1 MTGVRG
7 IVFFLA
13 IVTKLCAH
21 AQSEAMQLYM
31 AEYRTWLQ
39 SGLNTINESDCEC
52 PGIETFTEG
61 ITNFSMIQI
70 GDETYEVSPDARLF
84 YMMLESLQPIEKCSL
99 MQQIAN
105 IDIQAASYLTSKELV
120 FSVSDFS
127 LSVSALHPRYIGSNT
142 QFGIMGL
149 EYLPAVKYGLEID
162 SVYDERLH
170 YGKTACAATAYL
182 NHLHQCFEAW
192 SLAIAAYHWGPST
205 VQRHVE
211 AGTTHQVNMAPFDAL
226 IACIVFTN
234 NYLGYLKDHKLAFNQ
249 NYDTVRVSARMHLEQ
264 AAHFLKI
271 EKQQILEINPAV
283 LSDVIYGDMKPRRL
297 ILPESYGV
305 VFTEKADSIIAFT
318 DSIYFSK
325 PEKPSFAE
333 NKIAYTIP
341 GNDYEKI
348 SYTIQSGDNLG
359 LIAEKFN
366 VKINDLRD
374 WNDISGNTIYA
385 GKTLIIYVKK
395 GSSLESNAAGIQPNN
410 PAPKGEPSI
419 LQGYILFDTYVVKK
433 GDSPYT
439 IAAQYP
445 GVSAENIMEW
455 NNISNPSKIQIGQT
469 LKIYK
474 KR

>member
-1 MTGVRG
+1 G
-7 IVFFLA
+7 
-13 IVTKLCAH
+13 
-21 AQSEAMQLYM
+21 
-31 AEYRTWLQ
+31 
-39 SGLNTINESDCEC
+39 
-52 PGIETFTEG
+52 
-61 ITNFSMIQI
+61 
-70 GDETYEVSPDARLF
+70 
-84 YMMLESLQPIEKCSL
+84 
-99 MQQIAN
+99 
-105 IDIQAASYLTSKELV
+105 
-120 FSVSDFS
+120 
-127 LSVSALHPRYIGSNT
+127 
-142 QFGIMGL
+142 
-149 EYLPAVKYGLEID
+149 
-162 SVYDERLH
+162 
-170 YGKTACAATAYL
+170 
-182 NHLHQCFEAW
+182 
-192 SLAIAAYHWGPST
+192 T

-211 AGTTHQVNMAPFDAL
+211 AGTTHQIKLAPFDAL

-234 NYLGYLKDHKLAFNQ
+234 NYLGYLKDHKLAFNR
-249 NYDTVRVSARMHLEQ
+249 NCDTVWVSARIHLEQ
-264 AAHFLKI
+264 TARFLNI

-305 VFTEKADSIIAFT
+305 VFNLKADSIIAFT

-325 PEKPSFAE
+325 PEKPSFVE

-359 LIAEKFN
+359 LIAEKFD
-366 VKINDLRD
+366 VKINDLRE

-385 GKTLIIYVKK
+385 GKTLVIYVKK
-395 GSSLESNAAGIQPNN
+395 GSSFESNAAGTQANN
-410 PAPKGEPSI
+410 PAHKGEPSI